1 MGDIIN
7 IKRTADD
14 IKFQLQTI
22 ESSSAGARCE
32 EGRLISL
39 GGLSAG

>member
-7 IKRTADD
+7 IKKAAHD

-22 ESSSAGARCE
+22 IESSPDVKKDEKDA
-32 EGRLISL
+32 
-39 GGLSAG
+39 